1 MYCPSHF
8 SERDSAVL
16 LDLIEQYPLA
26 CLIAN
31 TPAGLVADHVP
42 LLHEPG
48 SGDFG
53 KFIGHVARNNPLWQ
67 YPSEQQLLVIFQGAS
82 SYISP
87 NWYAS
92 KKEAGKV
99 VPTWNY
105 AVVHAYCSLRA
116 VHEPEAILPILE
128 RLTRQHEAGQTHP
141 WKISDAPEDYIERML
156 NNIVAIELSI
166 HRMEGKWK
174 VSQNQPIQNR
184 QTVVQGLLAQGDD
197 ESVLMA
203 QLVQKHVTDHSGQT

>member
-1 MYCPSHF
+1 MYCPTHF
-8 SERDSAVL
+8 VEQDTAVL
-16 LDLIEQYPLA
+16 LHLIEQNPLA
-26 CLIAN
+26 CLVAN
-31 TPAGLVADHVP
+31 TPSGLVADHVP

-48 SGDFG
+48 SGTYG
-53 KFIGHVARNNPLWQ
+53 KLIGHVARNNPLWQ
-67 YPSEQQLLVIFQGAS
+67 DPAEQELLVIFQGAS

-87 NWYAS
+87 SWYAS

-128 RLTRQHEAGQTHP
+128 RLTHQHEAGQAHP
-141 WKISDAPEDYIERML
+141 WKISDAPTDYIERML

-166 HRMEGKWK
+166 HHMEGKWK
-174 VSQNQPIQNR
+174 VSQNQPVNNQ
-184 QTVVQGLLAQGDD
+184 QSLVQELLAQGGD

-203 QLVQKHVTDHSGQT
+203 QLVQKHRIDESSQA

>member
-31 TPAGLVADHVP
+31 TPAGLVADHIP

-48 SGDFG
+48 SGAFG

-128 RLTRQHEAGQTHP
+128 RLTHQHEAGQTHP

-184 QTVVQGLLAQGDD
+184 QTVVQGLLAQGGD
-197 ESVLMA
+197 ESALMA
-203 QLVQKHVTDHSGQT
+203 QLVQKHVTEQSGQT